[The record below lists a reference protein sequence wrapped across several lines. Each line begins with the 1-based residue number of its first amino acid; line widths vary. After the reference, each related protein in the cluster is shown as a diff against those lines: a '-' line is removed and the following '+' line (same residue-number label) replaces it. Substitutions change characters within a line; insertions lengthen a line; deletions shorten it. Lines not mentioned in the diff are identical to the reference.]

1 LDAILRSLFDGPS
14 IIERGA
20 PVKRRDFIAGL
31 AASPSLAA
39 AAREQGQAQSQTPA
53 RPPAP
58 LTVTLLGTGTPAPS
72 LDRQSSGYL
81 IAAGRDL
88 IVWDHGPG
96 AHQRLI
102 ESGHRPIDVTHAFFT
117 HLHYDHCMDYGRLVL
132 QRWDQ
137 GAGRIG
143 ELKVYGPPP
152 LARMTEQLFGADG
165 VYGPDIRARVE
176 HRSSLDVYEARGG
189 TLPRARPAPR
199 VTEIHAGS
207 VVEGDGWKLTA
218 GHAQHVQPYLEC
230 LAFRLDTA
238 EGSVCYTGDS
248 GPSDTIVELAK
259 GCDLLIHM
267 NHYFSGT
274 EPSPAYRAACG
285 NHRDNATI
293 AKRAGVKT
301 LVLTHL
307 LAQIDRPAIR
317 EQIVHEIRQVFDG
330 AVIWGEDLMRLT
342 VRPTGIESIETR
354 ASVTNPS
361 RD

>member
-1 LDAILRSLFDGPS
+1 M
-14 IIERGA
+14 
-20 PVKRRDFIAGL
+20 KRRDFIAGL
-31 AASPSLAA
+31 SAA
-39 AAREQGQAQSQTPA
+39 AAAPASAAARDAIQPTPTPA
-53 RPPAP
+53 PPANP
-58 LTVTLLGTGTPAPS
+58 VTVTLLGTGTPAPS
-72 LDRQSSGYL
+72 MARQSSGYL
-81 IAAGRDL
+81 IEAGGDL
-88 IVWDHGPG
+88 LVWDHGPG
-96 AHQRLI
+96 AHHRLL
-102 ESGHRPIDVTHAFFT
+102 ESGRRSTEVTHAFFT

-143 ELKVYGPPP
+143 ELRVYGPPP

-189 TLPRARPAPR
+189 TLPRTRPAPQ

-207 VVEGDGWKLTA
+207 VVKGANWTLKV

-248 GPSDTIVELAK
+248 GPSDTIVELAR

-285 NHRDNATI
+285 NHRDNALI

-307 LAQIDRPAIR
+307 LAQIDRPAVR
-317 EQIVHEIRQVFDG
+317 EQIVHEIRETFDG

-342 VRPTGIESIETR
+342 LKGSRIDAIE
-354 ASVTNPS
+354 PK
-361 RD
+361 